1 MPFKII
7 NSAGDFHEFV
17 SIIESAIYETNWDRE
32 EEFKTSLHY
41 NFFPAHSPDIET
53 YRVEELEVVFPLTK
67 FDFVKFKQEKL
78 DLDEMKE
85 SAVGQ
90 PKIFA
95 AQLIIEVS
103 PNNWYPDGISKEV
116 VIFGKVWP
124 RSMEDDD
131 IVLPEWLQLCL
142 ENDKGDS

>member
-1 MPFKII
+1 M
-7 NSAGDFHEFV
+7 
-17 SIIESAIYETNWDRE
+17 
-32 EEFKTSLHY
+32 HY
-41 NFFPAHSPDIET
+41 NFFPAHEEEFET
-53 YRVEELEVVFPLTK
+53 YRVEKLEVFFPLTK
-67 FDFVKFKQEKL
+67 FDFEKFKQEKL
-78 DLDEMKE
+78 DLEEMKKD
-85 SAVGQ
+85 AAGQ